1 MRMSPITILI
11 VDDNEGVRAGIRL
24 LLGQIPSWAVCGEAV
39 NGLDAIEKSRELNP
53 NVVLMDISMPEM
65 DGLSATRVI
74 RKQFPYIRVL
84 IVSQNDPATS
94 LLQARDVGAQGFVG
108 KLNLSNDL
116 IPTLEQM
123 LARQT

>member
-1 MRMSPITILI
+1 MSQVSILI
-11 VDDNEGVRAGIRL
+11 VDDNERVRAGIRL
-24 LLGQIPSWAVCGEAV
+24 LLDQGRGWVVCGEAV

-65 DGLSATRVI
+65 DGLSATRII
-74 RKQFPYIRVL
+74 RKEFPCIHVL

-94 LLQARDVGAQGFVG
+94 LWQARNVGAEGIVG

-116 IPTLEQM
+116 IPTLEKI
-123 LARQT
+123 LAR